1 MGGAETGKLT
11 LTAFSLLLF
20 GITLGSAGQIC
31 FKIGLGHGQPIQI
44 DTSPIVTFLSII
56 KVMIKPWV
64 LAGLCLYVISTFAY
78 LLALSRVRLSI
89 AYPLIS
95 MSYVIVVILSSLIL
109 KEPVDWKYAVAG
121 LVCICLGVSLI
132 GFGMGQSPGKP

>member
-44 DTSPIVTFLSII
+44 DASPIITFLGIL
-56 KVMIKPWV
+56 KVMIRPWV
-64 LAGLCLYVISTFAY
+64 MAGLCLYVISTFTY
-78 LLALSRVRLSI
+78 LLALSRVRLSV

-95 MSYVIVVILSSLIL
+95 LGYVIVVVLSSVIL
-109 KEPVDWKYAVAG
+109 KEPVDWKYAIAG
-121 LVCICLGVSLI
+121 LVCISLGVSFI
-132 GFGMGQSPGKP
+132 GLGMGQSPGKP